1 MKLKKKRL
9 AHLTGRDR
17 LYFYIVCSLLILF
30 STGEGINIALDYEW
44 SKLIPSFI
52 YSRKEVKRKV
62 LGEDPYPS
70 WSNESG
76 FDPILPPPWA
86 QNKGNMI
93 WNGRRWVL
101 RKEEIE
107 RQGKLGLKRCWEIWE
122 EEGEKMQFSRIRKE
136 KSQQRKD
143 IKKIF
148 SEITN

>member
-1 MKLKKKRL
+1 MKKKRL
-9 AHLTGRDR
+9 AHLTRGDR
-17 LYFYIVCSLLILF
+17 LTFYIVCFLLILF
-30 STGEGINIALDYEW
+30 TIGEGINITLDFDM

-52 YSRKEVKRKV
+52 YSREEVKREV
-62 LGEDPYPS
+62 LGKDPYPS
-70 WSNESG
+70 WGDNMG

-101 RKEEIE
+101 RKEEIR
-107 RQGKLGLKRCWEIWE
+107 RQRYLGLKRCWEIWE

-136 KSQQRKD
+136 KSQQRRD